1 MFSFFLDFSVL
12 SFKISIFKIKIFRLC
27 SFRLTLKLFSTRLIP
42 LIDSISKFIESLNAS
57 SYQIRKDRISLCA
70 SKMWRSRFWFN
81 YEFLKQILFYSIFD
95 TFQFHERKKEWIINF
110 EPTRNSSRQC
120 ANPCKILQK
129 RFSSFSFIIHSSEKK
144 LTFVLRA

>member
-1 MFSFFLDFSVL
+1 MYILSFF
-12 SFKISIFKIKIFRLC
+12 FRLC
-27 SFRLTLKLFSTRLIP
+27 SFRLTLLTLFSTRLIP
-42 LIDSISKFIESLNAS
+42 PDFVLNSILRFIESFNAS